1 MSRRKKQKISKKLH
15 LLRRNVEDLSASC
28 VNTAISFEDIAEALQ
43 RFLEVIK
50 RKPMVVHIEKNGV
63 RCSIHQ
69 TLNGFMLKTSFDPL
83 KNIKFLEEM
92 EKHFH
97 VTGAENELE
106 NGYNAVVFTS
116 REYKTENII
125 DAVSE
130 VLEKT
135 AF

>member
-1 MSRRKKQKISKKLH
+1 MI
-15 LLRRNVEDLSASC
+15 
-28 VNTAISFEDIAEALQ
+28 
-43 RFLEVIK
+43 
-50 RKPMVVHIEKNGV
+50 VHIEKNGV
-63 RCSIHQ
+63 RCSIQQ

-83 KNIKFLEEM
+83 KNIEFLEEM

-97 VTGAENELE
+97 ITRAENELE

-125 DAVSE
+125 DTVSE

-135 AF
+135 VF

>member
-1 MSRRKKQKISKKLH
+1 MI
-15 LLRRNVEDLSASC
+15 
-28 VNTAISFEDIAEALQ
+28 
-43 RFLEVIK
+43 
-50 RKPMVVHIEKNGV
+50 VHIEKNGV
-63 RCSIHQ
+63 RCALHQ

-92 EKHFH
+92 DKHFH

-106 NGYNAVVFTS
+106 NGYNAVVFNS

-135 AF
+135 VF